1 MVCRG
6 EKIGNPL
13 VDGILYPAGSATEFS
28 LENLLLVLCISM
40 QCELSLAD
48 RTAQNIHQ
56 RPLHTS
62 SSRMSII

>member
-13 VDGILYPAGSATEFS
+13 VDEILHPAGSATEFS
-28 LENLLLVLCISM
+28 LENLLLVLRISM
-40 QCELSLAD
+40 ERELSLAD

-56 RPLHTS
+56 
-62 SSRMSII
+62 